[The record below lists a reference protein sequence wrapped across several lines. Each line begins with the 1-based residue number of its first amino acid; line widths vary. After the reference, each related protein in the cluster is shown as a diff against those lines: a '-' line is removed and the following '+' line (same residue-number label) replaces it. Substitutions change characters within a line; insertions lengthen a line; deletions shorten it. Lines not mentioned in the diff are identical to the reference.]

1 MATRLET
8 IRKIRLEKLQKLRK
22 LGIEPYPAQSSKDY
36 SNKEIVDN
44 FTKFEGKT
52 VHVAGRLMN
61 WREHGKVIFGDIADE
76 YGKLQLVLKQDVLSL
91 TEKQKQTIGFADLEF
106 LDVGDFVQAEGEI
119 IKTKTGEISV
129 LVKSLRLLVKALRP
143 LPEKWEGLKDREII
157 FRRRYLDL
165 TMSPQRREMFRRK
178 AKFWEVQRRFMKDN
192 GFMEVE
198 TPVRS
203 EEHTSEIQ
211 S

>member
-1 MATRLET
+1 MT
-8 IRKIRLEKLQKLRK
+8 IRKIRLEKLRKLRK
-22 LGIEPYPAQSSKDY
+22 LGIEPYPAESEKDFP
-36 SNKEIVDN
+36 SREITDN
-44 FTKFEGKT
+44 FAKFEGKT

-143 LPEKWEGLKDREII
+143 LLII
-157 FRRRYLDL
+157 LNF
-165 TMSPQRREMFRRK
+165 
-178 AKFWEVQRRFMKDN
+178 
-192 GFMEVE
+192 
-198 TPVRS
+198 
-203 EEHTSEIQ
+203 
-211 S
+211 

>member
-1 MATRLET
+1 M
-8 IRKIRLEKLQKLRK
+8 
-22 LGIEPYPAQSSKDY
+22 
-36 SNKEIVDN
+36 
-44 FTKFEGKT
+44 
-52 VHVAGRLMN
+52 
-61 WREHGKVIFGDIADE
+61 
-76 YGKLQLVLKQDVLSL
+76 LKQDVLSL

-178 AKFWEVQRRFMKDN
+178 AKFWEVQRRFMKDR

-198 TPVRS
+198 TPVLEQVTGGADARPFVTHMNALDQDFYLRIS
-203 EEHTSEIQ
+203 TELYQKRLIGGGFEKIYTLGPNFRNEGIDDEHLPEYYQ
-211 S
+211 LEWYWAYADYRDNMKLVKEL